1 MSVSPLPFAALPL
14 TLRAPE
20 LHPGQLRA
28 SVLQAQVTD
37 LADAAYLGWN
47 AAVVAIQQDL
57 IGNRLYSERA
67 VVDVHE
73 AAQRSSASQVAQL
86 IDGLSTAIAELQ
98 GAIQAKD
105 LAAASTAHASLAAA
119 LATYQLGAP
128 RSAA

>member
-1 MSVSPLPFAALPL
+1 MSVSPLPFSALPV
-14 TLRAPE
+14 TLQAPQ
-20 LHPGQLRA
+20 LRPGQLRA
-28 SVLQAQVTD
+28 GVLQAQITD
-37 LADAAYLGWN
+37 LADAADLGWN

-57 IGNRLYSERA
+57 TGNRLYSESA
-67 VVDVHE
+67 VVDVHD

-86 IDGLSTAIAELQ
+86 IDGLSTALAELQ

-105 LAAASTAHASLAAA
+105 LAAASAAHASLAAA

>member
-1 MSVSPLPFAALPL
+1 MSVSPLPFSALPVI
-14 TLRAPE
+14 LRAPE
-20 LHPGQLRA
+20 LRPGQLRA
-28 SVLQAQVTD
+28 SVLQAQITD
-37 LADAAYLGWN
+37 LADAAHLGWN
-47 AAVVAIQQDL
+47 AAVLAIEQDL
-57 IGNRLYSERA
+57 AGNRLYSERA

-86 IDGLSTAIAELQ
+86 IDDLSTAIAELQ

-119 LATYQLGAP
+119 LATYRLGTP